1 LIEYVDK
8 IDEVTMIDIKNFSV
22 SGLFGHFS
30 ISVSFENNRLVLVG
44 ENGTGKS
51 TFILIL
57 YYLLSKQWEKLEEIQ
72 FYDLKINLNDKLFT
86 ISKEE
91 IILSNNFLKRRY
103 INFPSELVSLIEK
116 SIAELNLD
124 MSVAINNIKFHNK
137 IQEHTHSH
145 FPINIYNSIIQSLL
159 AKNKKITSIREYEN
173 YLNLNMEQALI
184 FLPTYRRIEKDF
196 EAIFS
201 NNDANDRPIRNI
213 NRLHIEKSELVAF
226 GMQDV
231 IRIIT
236 SKMSYLN
243 NSFRSGLQGVV
254 SEYLLDVL
262 GDKYNIIDIST
273 LDYEKLKNID
283 IILDKIGGEIL
294 PDQEKRLVKEKIEYL
309 KVNQNPVVEDKII
322 IDFILKIMA
331 LQDQQN
337 ELESDVETFV
347 NITNKYL
354 VNKKFVF
361 DRSSYQ
367 LLIHNELTS
376 DSVDL
381 NNLSSG
387 EKQVVSIFAHLF
399 LREENQYLLIFD
411 EPELSL
417 SVPWQKTFLEDI
429 SISKNCNGVIAV
441 THSPFIYDN
450 SMEKYCHSI
459 TENFKAE

>member
-1 LIEYVDK
+1 
-8 IDEVTMIDIKNFSV
+8 
-22 SGLFGHFS
+22 
-30 ISVSFENNRLVLVG
+30 
-44 ENGTGKS
+44 
-51 TFILIL
+51 
-57 YYLLSKQWEKLEEIQ
+57 
-72 FYDLKINLNDKLFT
+72 
-86 ISKEE
+86 
-91 IILSNNFLKRRY
+91 
-103 INFPSELVSLIEK
+103 
-116 SIAELNLD
+116 
-124 MSVAINNIKFHNK
+124 
-137 IQEHTHSH
+137 
-145 FPINIYNSIIQSLL
+145 
-159 AKNKKITSIREYEN
+159 
-173 YLNLNMEQALI
+173 MEQTLI

-196 EAIFS
+196 ETIFS
-201 NNDANDRPIRNI
+201 NNDINDRPIRNI

-231 IRIIT
+231 IKIIT

-262 GDKYNIIDIST
+262 GNKYNFIDISS

-294 PDQEKRLVKEKIEYL
+294 PDQEKSLIKEKIEKL

-322 IDFILKIMA
+322 IDFILKIIT

-337 ELESDVETFV
+337 KPESDVETFV

-417 SVPWQKTFLEDI
+417 SVPWQRTFLEDI
-429 SISKNCNGVIAV
+429 SLSKNCNGVIAV

>member
-1 LIEYVDK
+1 
-8 IDEVTMIDIKNFSV
+8 M
-22 SGLFGHFS
+22 
-30 ISVSFENNRLVLVG
+30 SVSFENNRLVLVG

-51 TFILIL
+51 TFILML
-57 YYLLSKQWEKLEEIQ
+57 YYLLSKQWEKLEGIQ
-72 FYDLKINLNDKLFT
+72 FYDVKINLNDKTFS

-91 IILSNNFLKRRY
+91 IIESNNFLKRRNV
-103 INFPSELVSLIEK
+103 NFPPDLVNLIER
-116 SIAELNLD
+116 SFAELNFD
-124 MSVAINNIKFHNK
+124 ITKATNNIQYHSK
-137 IQEHTHSH
+137 IQEYTHSH
-145 FPINIYNSIIQSLL
+145 FPISIYNAIIQSLL
-159 AKNKKITSIREYEN
+159 VRNKKIISIREYEN
-173 YLNLNMEQALI
+173 FLNLNMEQTLI

-196 EAIFS
+196 ETIFS
-201 NNDANDRPIRNI
+201 NNDINDRPPRNI
-213 NRLHIEKSELVAF
+213 NRLHIERSELVAF

-231 IRIIT
+231 IKIIT

-243 NSFRSGLQGVV
+243 NSFRSSLQSVV

-262 GDKYNIIDIST
+262 GNKYNIIDISS
-273 LDYEKLKNID
+273 LDYEKLKNI
-283 IILDKIGGEIL
+283 DKIGGEIL
-294 PDQEKRLVKEKIEYL
+294 PDQEKKLVKEKIENL

-322 IDFILKIMA
+322 IDFILKIIT

-337 ELESDVETFV
+337 DLESDVETFV

-376 DSVDL
+376 DNIDL

-399 LREENQYLLIFD
+399 LREENKYLLLFD

-429 SISKNCNGVIAV
+429 SLSKNCNGVVAV

-459 TENFKAE
+459 TENFKVE

>member
-1 LIEYVDK
+1 
-8 IDEVTMIDIKNFSV
+8 MIDIKNFSI

-30 ISVSFENNRLVLVG
+30 MSVYFEKNRLVLVG

-51 TFILIL
+51 TFILML
-57 YYLLSKQWEKLEEIQ
+57 YYLLSKQWEKLEGIQ
-72 FYDLKINLNDKLFT
+72 FYDLKINLNNRLFS

-91 IILSNNFLKRRY
+91 IMELNNFLKRRMQ
-103 INFPSELVSLIEK
+103 NFPSELVNLIER
-116 SIAELNLD
+116 SFVELNLD
-124 MSVAINNIKFHNK
+124 ITKATNNSQYYNK
-137 IQEHTHSH
+137 IQEYTRSH
-145 FPINIYNSIIQSLL
+145 FSVSIYNAIIQSLSTR
-159 AKNKKITSIREYEN
+159 NKKIDSIREYEN
-173 YLNLNMEQALI
+173 FLNLNMDQTLI

-201 NNDANDRPIRNI
+201 NNDINDRPIRNI

-231 IRIIT
+231 VKIIT
-236 SKMSYLN
+236 SKMIYLN
-243 NSFRSGLQGVV
+243 NSFRSSLQGVV

-262 GDKYNIIDIST
+262 GNKYNLIDTSS

-294 PDQEKRLVKEKIEYL
+294 PDQEKRLIKEKIENL
-309 KVNQNPVVEDKII
+309 KANQNPIVEDKSKII
-322 IDFILKIMA
+322 IDFILKIIT

-387 EKQVVSIFAHLF
+387 EKQVVSIFSHLF
-399 LREENQYLLIFD
+399 LREENKYLLIFD

-429 SISKNCNGVIAV
+429 SLSKNCNGVIAV

-459 TENFKAE
+459 TENFTVE

>member
-1 LIEYVDK
+1 
-8 IDEVTMIDIKNFSV
+8 MIDIKNFSV

-30 ISVSFENNRLVLVG
+30 IGVSFENNRLVLVG

-51 TFILIL
+51 TFILML
-57 YYLLSKQWEKLEEIQ
+57 YYLLSKQWEKLENIQ
-72 FYDLKINLNDKLFT
+72 FYDLKINLNNRLFS

-91 IILSNNFLKRRY
+91 IMELNNFLKRRNA
-103 INFPSELVSLIEK
+103 NFPTELVSLIEK
-116 SIAELNLD
+116 SFAELNLD
-124 MSVAINNIKFHNK
+124 ITKAINNTQYHNK
-137 IQEHTHSH
+137 IQEYTHTH
-145 FPINIYNSIIQSLL
+145 FPLSIYNAIIQSLFVQ
-159 AKNKKITSIREYEN
+159 NKKITSIREYEN
-173 YLNLNMEQALI
+173 FLNLNMEQTLI

-196 EAIFS
+196 ETIFS
-201 NNDANDRPIRNI
+201 NNDINDRPIRNI

-231 IRIIT
+231 IKIIT

-262 GDKYNIIDIST
+262 GNKYNFIDISS

-294 PDQEKRLVKEKIEYL
+294 PDQEKSLIKEKIEKL

-322 IDFILKIMA
+322 IDFILKIIT

-337 ELESDVETFV
+337 KPESDVETFV

-417 SVPWQKTFLEDI
+417 SVPWQRTFLEDI
-429 SISKNCNGVIAV
+429 SLSKNCNGVIAV

>member
-1 LIEYVDK
+1 
-8 IDEVTMIDIKNFSV
+8 MIDIKNFSV

-30 ISVSFENNRLVLVG
+30 VSVPFENNRLVLVG

-51 TFILIL
+51 TFILML
-57 YYLLSKQWEKLEEIQ
+57 YYLLSKQWEKLEGIQ
-72 FYDLKINLNDKLFT
+72 FYELKINLNSRSFC

-91 IILSNNFLKRRY
+91 IMESNNFLKRRNA
-103 INFPSELVSLIEK
+103 NFPPELVGLIEK
-116 SIAELNLD
+116 SFAELNLD
-124 MSVAINNIKFHNK
+124 ITKAINNTQYHNK
-137 IQEHTHSH
+137 IQESTHSH
-145 FPINIYNSIIQSLL
+145 FPISIYNAIIQSLFMQ
-159 AKNKKITSIREYEN
+159 NKKRTSIREYEN
-173 YLNLNMEQALI
+173 YLNLNMEQTLI

-201 NNDANDRPIRNI
+201 NNDINDRPVRNI
-213 NRLHIEKSELVAF
+213 NRLRSEKSELVAF

-231 IRIIT
+231 IKIIT
-236 SKMSYLN
+236 SKMGYLN
-243 NSFRSGLQGVV
+243 NIFRSSLQGVV

-262 GDKYNIIDIST
+262 GNKYNFIDISS

-294 PDQEKRLVKEKIEYL
+294 PDQEKRLIKEKIESL

-322 IDFILKIMA
+322 IDFILKIIT

-347 NITNKYL
+347 TITNKYL

-376 DSVDL
+376 DNVDL

-387 EKQVVSIFAHLF
+387 EKQVVSIFSHLF

-429 SISKNCNGVIAV
+429 SLSKNCNGVIAV

-450 SMEKYCHSI
+450 SMERYCHSI
-459 TENFKAE
+459 TENFMVE